1 MQITVKNRLIIQLTI
16 GLAMLVAS
24 ITNAQVIEAP
34 TNDESN
40 VDETYSEI
48 SEEVKIKT
56 TEEIVAEY
64 FKDIPIM
71 KKIAYCESR
80 YTHFNSDGS
89 VLRGRVNPKDVGVMQ
104 INERYHLAAS
114 QRLGYDIYTIEGNM
128 DYARHLYRTQGVR
141 PWIHSS
147 HCWDSSNQFALR

>member
-1 MQITVKNRLIIQLTI
+1 
-16 GLAMLVAS
+16 MLVAS

-34 TNDESN
+34 AENESN

-48 SEEVKIKT
+48 SEEVKIQT

-64 FKDIPIM
+64 FEDAPIM

-80 YTHFNSDGS
+80 YRQFNEDGS
-89 VLRGRVNPKDVGVMQ
+89 VLRGRANSQDVGVMQ
-104 INERYHLAAS
+104 INEKYHLAAS
-114 QRLGYDIYTIEGNM
+114 QRLEYNIYTLEGNM
-128 DYARHLYRTQGVR
+128 EYARHLYETQGVR

-147 HCWDSSNQFALR
+147 HCWDASNQFALR